1 MPSSGHHRAVVVNE
15 GGFHL
20 GSTKVNGESEGAR
33 HSRSNQE
40 RACGTAPGYPPE
52 GRGSAGGSG
61 SLIRERKGWLGGV
74 RGISWGKARAEG
86 VARQGLLNP
95 VSHRSSA
102 HVSMK
107 TANVVLPD
115 VRAYGSYRRG
125 ADMDWSDELLSL
137 RAPEL
142 YYKNN
147 KTRGEIGAELHIP
160 RWKVGRLLEQA
171 RQRGVVR
178 IEILHPRARR
188 LVLER
193 RLREA
198 TALRDAVVVS

>member
-1 MPSSGHHRAVVVNE
+1 MFACSGGA
-15 GGFHL
+15 GGD
-20 GSTKVNGESEGAR
+20 GR
-33 HSRSNQE
+33 WE
-40 RACGTAPGYPPE
+40 REWAWGRAPGSPPE
-52 GRGSAGGSG
+52 GRGSAWRSG
-61 SLIRERKGWLGGV
+61 SFIVERKCWLSGA
-74 RGISWGKARAEG
+74 RGISWGKAHAEG
-86 VARQGLLNP
+86 VARQGLLKT

-125 ADMDWSDELLSL
+125 ADMDWSDELLSV
-137 RAPEL
+137 RAAEL
-142 YYKNN
+142 YYEDN
-147 KTRGEIGAELHIP
+147 KTQGEIGAELHIT

-198 TALRDAVVVS
+198 TPLPHPLPLSHLLLCF